1 MPRSS
6 AVIPCLRYAD
16 APAAIAFLRA
26 AFGFTE
32 HLVVPDGDGGI
43 AHAQLTLGQGM
54 VMLGSAGNPP
64 IADWHT
70 AARLGG
76 VSACLHVVVADV
88 DAHCATAEAHGATI
102 LEAPSDQD
110 YGGQQYLARDPEGN
124 LWSFGSYDPWASPGA
139 PPA

>member
-43 AHAQLTLGQGM
+43 AHAQLTLGGGM

-64 IADWHT
+64 IADWLP
-70 AARLGG
+70 ASRLGG
-76 VSACLHVVVADV
+76 VSACIHVVVPDA
-88 DAHCATAEAHGATI
+88 DAHHATAAAQGATI
-102 LEAPSDQD
+102 LEIPSDQE
-110 YGGQQYLARDPEGN
+110 YGGRNYLARDPEGN
-124 LWSFGSYDPWASPGA
+124 LWSFGTYDPWAPQA
-139 PPA
+139 